1 MFIVYTAIYHSYL
14 LVFLSPSLS
23 LPDSDPQHVIASIIT
38 DSGHSE
44 SSESA
49 ITLTPDALLLQ
60 QHHQQQQHLQQ
71 QQQQQQPQNNQ
82 QHLPSS
88 YPPSSVA
95 TLVPGV
101 SLTNAQQTYGGIGG
115 TGGSGGGGGGNMGVG
130 GGVSGGVGIIG
141 SNNCGTT
148 ASISGL
154 TTSGAT
160 VPGLEMGHSRNSSN
174 TSQVRIIYIMQ
185 MNIINK
191 QKQL

>member
-1 MFIVYTAIYHSYL
+1 MTSIV
-14 LVFLSPSLS
+14 
-23 LPDSDPQHVIASIIT
+23 T

-60 QHHQQQQHLQQ
+60 QQLLQQ
-71 QQQQQQPQNNQ
+71 QQQQQTQ
-82 QHLPSS
+82 QQQQQQTHLPSS

-101 SLTNAQQTYGGIGG
+101 TLTNAQQMLPYGGIGG
-115 TGGSGGGGGGNMGVG
+115 TGGSGGGGIVVSGLG
-130 GGVSGGVGIIG
+130 GGSGGSGSIGIIG

-154 TTSGAT
+154 STSAGGSVSGGVGT

-174 TSQVRIIYIMQ
+174 TSQVS
-185 MNIINK
+185 
-191 QKQL
+191 